1 MSCLYRRRF
10 LQVFEIFLWAWETYS
25 DDLWEISTKY
35 TGILI
40 RFNSLFIYPKNA
52 SRSYRISKGSCV
64 GNFEFRLR
72 KIDPSCCRVRSRV
85 TFAWYILRYVYT
97 ISFTVRLIAKVCRS
111 ELLEL
116 RAWNSKYNH
125 ELEIDNR
132 VINGLKPSSTF
143 SNWSQPS
150 NCGVH
155 VFWFQSCDLR
165 NRTGFRTYFYSSQ
178 WFDLRIRTITTN
190 IRNFIPTCFFWIKYF
205 QNLFVHLIRL
215 SKKSQNNFVYPTLL
229 DILSFAPIFLKLILD
244 AKRICLRKKD
254 IRIKSCVRLLLNFC
268 HW

>member
-1 MSCLYRRRF
+1 M
-10 LQVFEIFLWAWETYS
+10 FEIFLWASETYS

-40 RFNSLFIYPKNA
+40 RFNSQFIYPKNA

-97 ISFTVRLIAKVCRS
+97 ISFTVRLVAKVCRS

-150 NCGVH
+150 NSEVH
-155 VFWFQSCDLR
+155 VFWFQVATCETRHGFARIFIAHSDLIFELER
-165 NRTGFRTYFYSSQ
+165 L
-178 WFDLRIRTITTN
+178 LRIFEIL
-190 IRNFIPTCFFWIKYF
+190 F
-205 QNLFVHLIRL
+205 QLV
-215 SKKSQNNFVYPTLL
+215 SSE
-229 DILSFAPIFLKLILD
+229 
-244 AKRICLRKKD
+244 
-254 IRIKSCVRLLLNFC
+254 
-268 HW
+268 